1 MNLIGF
7 FFFLVIS
14 KCYFHID
21 DTDSNF
27 TNWNGGTIQY
37 KLYVDGSAVYTSLPF
52 ATTNFTTSEIS
63 EANYFGMISD
73 TPDISIDPNQM
84 GNHHR
89 KFDGF
94 KWLFDG
100 FKWLGSGYSNDHYT

>member
-1 MNLIGF
+1 
-7 FFFLVIS
+7 
-14 KCYFHID
+14 
-21 DTDSNF
+21 
-27 TNWNGGTIQY
+27 
-37 KLYVDGSAVYTSLPF
+37 
-52 ATTNFTTSEIS
+52 
-63 EANYFGMISD
+63 MIY
-73 TPDISIDPNQM
+73 ISIAADDPNQM